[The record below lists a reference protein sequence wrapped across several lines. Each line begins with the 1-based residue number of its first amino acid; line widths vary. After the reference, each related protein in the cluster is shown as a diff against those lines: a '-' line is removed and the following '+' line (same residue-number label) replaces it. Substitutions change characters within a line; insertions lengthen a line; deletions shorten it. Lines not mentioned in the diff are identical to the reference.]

1 MSSEL
6 EIIRRKGIILETAVL
21 AHTLI
26 GLIIK
31 LKPIKTQFELM
42 RIGSEQDGGY
52 LIPDDIDD
60 IAACFSPGIKT
71 KLTFG
76 KDLFDSFGI
85 NFHLA
90 DYSIIEPP
98 ENVQPLSFTKKFL
111 GPVNNKECITL
122 DSWVKGTTEYD
133 SAKDLLLQMDIE
145 GEEYSTILATSEEI
159 LHRFRIIV
167 IKVHNID
174 KWGHPSF
181 FKIATSFFDKLLQQ
195 FNVVHAHF
203 NNHGTIVNVGGVELP
218 EIIEFTFLSKS
229 RSESLGKVTSL
240 PDELDRICDP
250 KQPDRGLP
258 DIWWK

>member
-6 EIIRRKGIILETAVL
+6 EVIRRKGIVLETAVSG
-21 AHTLI
+21 HILI
-26 GLIIK
+26 GLIMK
-31 LKPIKTQFELM
+31 LQPIKTQFELM
-42 RIGSEQDGGY
+42 RVGSDHEGGY
-52 LIPDDIDD
+52 LIPDDIED
-60 IAACFSPGIKT
+60 IAACFSPGAET

-85 NFHLA
+85 NSHLA

-98 ENVQPLSFTKKFL
+98 KNVQSLSFTKKFL

-122 DSWVKGTTEYD
+122 DSWVKGTPEYD
-133 SAKDLLLQMDIE
+133 SKKDLVLQMDIE
-145 GEEYSTILATSEEI
+145 GEEYSTIIATPEEI

-174 KWGHPSF
+174 KWGHPAF

-203 NNHGTIVNVGGVELP
+203 NNHGTVVNVSGVELP
-218 EIIEFTFLSKS
+218 ETIEFTFLSKS
-229 RSESLGKVTSL
+229 RSDSLGKVNSL
-240 PDELDRICDP
+240 PDELDRPCDP
-250 KQPDRGLP
+250 EQYDRALP
-258 DIWWK
+258 DIWYK